1 MKVID
6 LLLPQVDSFLS
17 DGGVFYLLTVEENRP
32 GIGVVSRQIINFIFL
47 HFFIFFVCR

>member
-17 DGGVFYLLTVEENRP
+17 DDGGVFYLLTVEENRP
-32 GIGVVSRQIINFIFL
+32 GKKYEPVL
-47 HFFIFFVCR
+47 